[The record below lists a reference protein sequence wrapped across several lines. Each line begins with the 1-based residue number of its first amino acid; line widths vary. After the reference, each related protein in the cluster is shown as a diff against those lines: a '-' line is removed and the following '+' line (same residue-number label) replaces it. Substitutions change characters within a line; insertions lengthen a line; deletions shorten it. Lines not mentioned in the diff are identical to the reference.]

1 MNNINH
7 FDVLGMYV
15 GEQELGNFLK
25 SINVDGP
32 TKIDRDERDVTLVS
46 KEHGIEL
53 TFSRERFLDFA
64 FRPYPEG
71 ALVLSSIFIHGT
83 SDSTHERFSGVLPMG
98 LTFGMNEGGL
108 IEVLGKPN
116 WTNPIGTLMRWDCE
130 KHCVSA
136 RLSKDK
142 GLELLG
148 IQLPNRYT
156 AKTSGKRE

>member
-1 MNNINH
+1 MNDINY

-71 ALVLSSIFIHGT
+71 ALVLSNIFIHGT
-83 SDSTHERFSGVLPMG
+83 SDSTHESFSGALPMG
-98 LTFGMNEGGL
+98 LTFAMNEGGL
-108 IEVLGKPN
+108 LGALGKPN
-116 WTNPIGTLMRWDCE
+116 WTNPAGTLMRWDYE

-136 RLSKDK
+136 RLSKEK

-156 AKTSGKRE
+156 VKTSGKRQ